1 MTAPTVNRL
10 ALPVLY
16 TAFAVLAIG
25 VNIGT
30 QAIVVA
36 LYGGPFALVASV
48 LAGTATGLVAKYVLD
63 KAYIFRFTTRDKAH
77 EAKTFA
83 LYTVMGIVTTA
94 VFWGTEAVFHLVWET
109 DAMRYLGGVIGLA
122 IGYCSK
128 YYLDKRFVFR

>member
-1 MTAPTVNRL
+1 MKRL
-10 ALPVLY
+10 ALPALY
-16 TAFAVLAIG
+16 LAFAVVAIA

-30 QAIVVA
+30 QAAVVA
-36 LYGGPFALVASV
+36 IYGGPFQIISSV

-63 KAYIFRFTTRDKAH
+63 KAFIFRYVTRDKAH

-83 LYTVMGIVTTA
+83 LYTVMGIATTA
-94 VFWGTEAVFHLVWET
+94 VFWGTEAVFHFVWET

-122 IGYCSK
+122 IGYCTK